1 MIEILPTLLKE
12 VLIIQ
17 PKVFSDHRGFFFES
31 YNEKNF
37 RDAGV
42 NVAFVQDNH
51 SRSLKNTLRGL
62 HYQINPGQGK
72 LVRTVAGEIFDV
84 AVDIRW
90 NSPTF
95 GKWVGVNL
103 SAENKKQLYVPV
115 GFAHGFCVISDYA
128 EVIYKC
134 TDYYSPKDERGIL
147 WNDPQIGIH
156 WPATAPLLSDRDQK
170 HPHLLEI
177 GRDFIY

>member
-1 MIEILPTLLKE
+1 MIEILPTALKE

-37 RDAGV
+37 R
-42 NVAFVQDNH
+42 NVGINVTFVQDNH
-51 SRSLKNTLRGL
+51 SRSFKHTLRGL

-72 LVRTVAGEIFDV
+72 LIRTVAGEIFDV

-95 GKWVGVNL
+95 GQWVGVNL

-115 GFAHGFCVISDYA
+115 GFAHGFCVMSDSA

-147 WNDPQIGIH
+147 WNDPQIGIQ
-156 WPATAPLLSDRDQK
+156 WPTAVPLLSDRDQK

-177 GRDFIY
+177 GRDFVY